1 MLAAIALYDKLL
13 KQYQGQSIEDEA
25 LFNQA
30 KLLVAEQQYEMAVT
44 NLLKIISIDP
54 EGILTD
60 NSYYLLGEI
69 YKNNIK
75 DFEKASEYYQKIIF
89 EKPSSIYLVD
99 ARQKYREIRGDN
111 INKSSSSI
119 IFYPKT
125 TYVYL

>member
-1 MLAAIALYDKLL
+1 MEKQELLAYQNKNIESIALYDRLL

-30 KLLVAEQQYEMAVT
+30 KLFVAEQQYEMAVT

-89 EKPSSIYLVD
+89 EKPSSIYLID

-111 INKSSSSI
+111 IN
-119 IFYPKT
+119 
-125 TYVYL
+125 

>member
-1 MLAAIALYDKLL
+1 MLRSISLYDRIL
-13 KQYQGQSIEDEA
+13 KKYQGQSIEDEA

-30 KLLVAEQQYEMAVT
+30 KLFVAEQQYELAVT

-111 INKSSSSI
+111 IN
-119 IFYPKT
+119 
-125 TYVYL
+125 

>member
-1 MLAAIALYDKLL
+1 MYDKLL

-30 KLLVAEQQYEMAVT
+30 KLLVTEQQYEMAVT

-111 INKSSSSI
+111 IE
-119 IFYPKT
+119 
-125 TYVYL
+125 